1 MAVDSL
7 FFGEKEQ
14 EHIVATIQQAEKQT
28 SGEIKVHIEKKC
40 SSENV
45 LDRAKEVF
53 ELLNMHLTKDRNGVL
68 FYLAYEDRKFAVLG
82 DKGIYEKVPEDFW
95 NSTKD
100 LLRSHFSKNRFAEG
114 LCLGINEAGIQLK
127 THFPYSSDDINEL
140 SDDISFGE

>member
-1 MAVDSL
+1 MAADSL

-14 EHIVATIQQAEKQT
+14 QRIVEAIQNAEKQT

-40 SSENV
+40 LSENA

-53 ELLNMHLTKDRNGVL
+53 ALLNMHLTQDHNGVL

-82 DKGIYEKVPEDFW
+82 DKGIFEKVPENFW

-100 LLRSHFSKNRFAEG
+100 LLRSHFSKNNFAEG

-127 THFPYSSDDINEL
+127 KHFPYSSDDINEL
-140 SDDISFGE
+140 PDDISFGE

>member
-1 MAVDSL
+1 MAADSL
-7 FFGEKEQ
+7 FFGEKDQ
-14 EHIVATIQQAEKQT
+14 QSIVEAIQNAEKQT

-40 SSENV
+40 LSENA

-53 ELLNMHLTKDRNGVL
+53 ALLNMHLTQDHNGVL

-82 DKGIYEKVPEDFW
+82 DKGIFEKVPENFW

-100 LLRSHFSKNRFAEG
+100 LLRSHFSKNNFAEG

-127 THFPYSSDDINEL
+127 KHFPYSSDDINEL
-140 SDDISFGE
+140 PDDISFGE